1 MAKQAKQSKSAPV
14 SPGVKPQ
21 RAPAR
26 PRAFATESNPVL
38 MDMLK
43 LRVNWPHRKQP
54 VNLRIDTDIVD
65 WFRGGGAGY
74 QTRMNAVLRA
84 FVDAQQKRR

>member
-1 MAKQAKQSKSAPV
+1 MAKQAKKSKSAPA
-14 SPGVKPQ
+14 SPSVTPQ
-21 RAPAR
+21 RAAGR
-26 PRAFATESNPVL
+26 PRSVPAESNPAL

-43 LRVNWPHRKQP
+43 LQVNWPHHKQP

-84 FVDAQQKRR
+84 FFDAQQKRR

>member
-1 MAKQAKQSKSAPV
+1 MVKQAKQSKSAPA
-14 SPGVKPQ
+14 SPGVTPQ
-21 RAPAR
+21 RAAGR
-26 PRAFATESNPVL
+26 PRAVATESNPVL

-43 LRVNWPHRKQP
+43 LRVNWPRRKQP